1 MGTSKCDFAIAGYEG
16 RQKVHHNMKRTKSK
30 YDARYMLKNPA
41 TKKVYTNAQMLA
53 DLAQREKV
61 YPGLA
66 PLLEPW
72 IQELTARAQK
82 NPDAEFSLHCS
93 DATEERALARL
104 KKMRWSELESL
115 AQLLYRPLYE
125 RNLKYGD
132 VNVRDFVTYQA
143 SVLYA
148 GETPATRTRLTG
160 CLKNYILPVVGEI
173 KLNALD
179 ADRQTKALKAI
190 NQKLQNSSGPVG
202 SSTRGYVK
210 RAYRGLILAIE
221 RSGWRG
227 CSAGLR
233 LVDLL
238 KGSTDPNNAILRSCR
253 VAHLDDAQRTAL
265 FGLLFEP
272 EHLYDLFWVALLY
285 SGADPAD
292 IAGQTYGDIEELTLQ
307 DGSCCYTILISRRV
321 RKLHDRYST
330 LQATNENF
338 PIYKFRRLVLTPWAG
353 DVLLRRLEQLHAL
366 GLSDD
371 QIREMRLSAEKPGSS
386 IVGPEELSKRLR
398 PLLQQ
403 AGISNASSTR
413 TDKQGHAY
421 RQTVK
426 EDIALLQ
433 RDARYLAI
441 QCGADEVMLHAM
453 FGDTWTDT
461 DEEAYLD
468 LLGDRYAVA
477 RWQRL
482 RRWSPLAP
490 ASLPFTGEGC
500 LAGYTHVPARHIL
513 QVINSTGHPV
523 TLTLHATYA
532 LNAFWAQNKKGGN
545 TS

>member
-1 MGTSKCDFAIAGYEG
+1 MGTSKCDFVIAGYEG

-53 DLAQREKV
+53 DLAQRKKE

-82 NPDAEFSLHCS
+82 NPDAEFSLHSS
-93 DATEERALARL
+93 DSTRERALARL
-104 KKMRWSELESL
+104 KKQRWSELESL
-115 AQLLYRPLYE
+115 AKLLFRPPYE
-125 RNLKYGD
+125 RNLAHGD
-132 VNVRDFVTYQA
+132 VTVRDFVTYQA
-143 SVLYA
+143 ETLYA
-148 GETPATRTRLTG
+148 HETPDTRTRLMG
-160 CLKNYILPVVGEI
+160 CLKNYILPVIGHT
-173 KLNALD
+173 KLKALD
-179 ADRQTKALKAI
+179 AGRQTKALKAI

-221 RSGWRG
+221 SSGWKG
-227 CSAGLR
+227 CFAGLH
-233 LVDLL
+233 LIDIL
-238 KGSTDPNNAILRSCR
+238 KSSSERNSDILKNSR

-265 FGLLFEP
+265 FRLLFEP

-285 SGADPAD
+285 SGMDPSD
-292 IAGQTYGDIEELTLQ
+292 IAGQTYGDIEELTLR

-321 RKLHDRYST
+321 RKLNDRYST

-338 PIYKFRRLVLTPWAG
+338 PIYKFRRLVLAPWAG
-353 DVLLRRLEQLHAL
+353 DVLLRRLEQLRGL

-371 QIREMRLSAEKPGSS
+371 QIREMRLSSEKPGGA
-386 IVGPEELSKRLR
+386 IVGPEELAKRLQ
-398 PLLQQ
+398 PLLRQ
-403 AGISNASSTR
+403 AGIPDASSTR
-413 TDKQGHAY
+413 TDKKGHAY

-490 ASLPFTGEGC
+490 ASLPDTGKGH
-500 LAGYTHVPARHIL
+500 LTGYTHAPARHIL
-513 QVINSTGHPV
+513 QVDNPTDHSV
-523 TLTLHATYA
+523 TLTLRAPYA
-532 LNAFWAQNKKGGN
+532 LNAYWARNEKERN
-545 TS
+545 ES

>member
-53 DLAQREKV
+53 DLAQR
-61 YPGLA
+61 
-66 PLLEPW
+66 LE
-72 IQELTARAQK
+72 I
-82 NPDAEFSLHCS
+82 
-93 DATEERALARL
+93 
-104 KKMRWSELESL
+104 L

-179 ADRQTKALKAI
+179 TDRQTKALKAI
-190 NQKLQNSSGPVG
+190 NQKLQNSSGPGG

-227 CSAGLR
+227 CSAGLQ

-265 FGLLFEP
+265 FRLLFEP

-292 IAGQTYGDIEELTLQ
+292 ISGQTYGDIEELTLQ

-371 QIREMRLSAEKPGSS
+371 QIQEMRLSSEKPGGA
-386 IVGPEELSKRLR
+386 IVGPEELAKRLQQ
-398 PLLQQ
+398 LLRQ
-403 AGISNASSTR
+403 AGIPAATLTR

-500 LAGYTHVPARHIL
+500 LTGYTHAPARHNL
-513 QVINSTGHPV
+513 RVDNTTDHSV
-523 TLTLHATYA
+523 TLTLRAPYA

>member
-1 MGTSKCDFAIAGYEG
+1 MLEMGQWATPVPVSARTRSSSSLKWMPWAYHTSGPTHPRDSMYCSG
-16 RQKVHHNMKRTKSK
+16 RTAELAE
-30 YDARYMLKNPA
+30 ARFRKL
-41 TKKVYTNAQMLA
+41 
-53 DLAQREKV
+53 
-61 YPGLA
+61 
-66 PLLEPW
+66 
-72 IQELTARAQK
+72 
-82 NPDAEFSLHCS
+82 
-93 DATEERALARL
+93 
-104 KKMRWSELESL
+104 RWAELESL
-115 AQLLYRPLYE
+115 AKLLFRPLYE

-132 VNVRDFVTYQA
+132 VTISDFVDYQA
-143 SVLYA
+143 ESLYA
-148 GETPATRTRLTG
+148 GDTPDTRVRLLG
-160 CLKNYILPVVGEI
+160 CLKNYILPEI
-173 KLNALD
+173 GKVKLNALD
-179 ADRQTKALKAI
+179 GDRQNKSLKAI
-190 NQKLQNSSGPVG
+190 KRKLQNTSDFAGK
-202 SSTRGYVK
+202 STCGYVK
-210 RAYRGLILAIE
+210 RAYLGLIRAIE
-221 RSGWRG
+221 SSGWKG
-227 CSAGLR
+227 CFAGLHLADMLNHSSR
-233 LVDLL
+233 QNH
-238 KGSTDPNNAILRSCR
+238 SIINSCR
-253 VAHLDDAQRTAL
+253 IDHLDDAQRAGL
-265 FGLLFEP
+265 FQLLFAP
-272 EHLYDLFWVALLY
+272 ERLYDLFWISLLY
-285 SGADPAD
+285 SGMDPSD

-371 QIREMRLSAEKPGSS
+371 QIQEMRLSSEKPGGA
-386 IVGPEELSKRLR
+386 IVGPEELAKRLQQ
-398 PLLQQ
+398 LLRQ
-403 AGISNASSTR
+403 AGIPAATATR
-413 TDKQGHAY
+413 TEKKGHAY

-433 RDARYLAI
+433 RDARYLAM

-523 TLTLHATYA
+523 TLTLRAPYA

>member
-1 MGTSKCDFAIAGYEG
+1 MSHSHNDFPISGYLG
-16 RQKVHHNMKRTKSK
+16 RLKVHHNMMRTKSR
-30 YDARYMLKNPA
+30 YDARYMLKNPS
-41 TKKVYTNAQMLA
+41 TQKIYTNSQTLA
-53 DLAQREKV
+53 DLMRRKDQ

-66 PLLEPW
+66 HLLKPW

-93 DATEERALARL
+93 SSTKDSALARL
-104 KKMRWSELESL
+104 KKTRWHELEIL

-132 VNVRDFVTYQA
+132 VTVRDFVMYQA
-143 SVLYA
+143 QTLFP
-148 GETPATRTRLTG
+148 GDTPEMRTRLIG
-160 CLKNYILPVVGEI
+160 ILENYILPEIGEV

-179 ADRQTKALKAI
+179 AGCQKKALASI
-190 NQKLQNSSGPVG
+190 SRKLSVG
-202 SSTRGYVK
+202 KTTRENIR

-238 KGSTDPNNAILRSCR
+238 EGPADPNNAILRSCR

-292 IAGQTYGDIEELTLQ
+292 IAGQTYGDIEELTLR

-371 QIREMRLSAEKPGSS
+371 QIQEMRLSSEKPGGA
-386 IVGPEELSKRLR
+386 IVGPEELAKRLQQ
-398 PLLQQ
+398 LLRQ
-403 AGISNASSTR
+403 AGLPTATTTR
-413 TDKQGHAY
+413 TDKKGHAY

-500 LAGYTHVPARHIL
+500 LAGYTHVPARHNL
-513 QVINSTGHPV
+513 RVDNTTDHSV
-523 TLTLHATYA
+523 TLTLRAPYA

>member
-53 DLAQREKV
+53 DLAQR
-61 YPGLA
+61 
-66 PLLEPW
+66 LE
-72 IQELTARAQK
+72 I
-82 NPDAEFSLHCS
+82 
-93 DATEERALARL
+93 
-104 KKMRWSELESL
+104 L

-179 ADRQTKALKAI
+179 TDRQTKALKAI
-190 NQKLQNSSGPVG
+190 NQKLQNSSGPGG

-227 CSAGLR
+227 CSAGLQ

-265 FGLLFEP
+265 FRLLFEP

-292 IAGQTYGDIEELTLQ
+292 ISGQTYGDIEELTLQ

-371 QIREMRLSAEKPGSS
+371 QIQEMRLSSEKPGGA
-386 IVGPEELSKRLR
+386 IVGPEELAKRLQQ
-398 PLLQQ
+398 LLRQ
-403 AGISNASSTR
+403 AGIPAATLTR

-500 LAGYTHVPARHIL
+500 LTGYTHAPARHNL
-513 QVINSTGHPV
+513 RVDNTTDHSV
-523 TLTLHATYA
+523 TLTLRAPYA
-532 LNAFWAQNKKGGN
+532 LNAFWAQSKKGGN

>member
-53 DLAQREKV
+53 DLAQRKKE

-66 PLLEPW
+66 LLLEPW
-72 IQELTARAQK
+72 IAKIASRAQK

-93 DATEERALARL
+93 DATEERAMARL

-148 GETPATRTRLTG
+148 GETPAKRTRLTG

-179 ADRQTKALKAI
+179 SDRQTKALKAI
-190 NQKLQNSSGPVG
+190 NQKLQNRSGPVG
-202 SSTRGYVK
+202 CSTRGYVK
-210 RAYRGLILAIE
+210 RAYRGLILTIE

-238 KGSTDPNNAILRSCR
+238 KGPTDPNNAILRSCR
-253 VAHLDDAQRTAL
+253 VAHLDDTQRTAL

-292 IAGQTYGDIEELTLQ
+292 ISGQTYGDIEELTLR

-371 QIREMRLSAEKPGSS
+371 QIQEMRLSSEKPGGA
-386 IVGPEELSKRLR
+386 IVGPEELAKRLQQ
-398 PLLQQ
+398 LLRQ
-403 AGISNASSTR
+403 AGIPAATPTR
-413 TDKQGHAY
+413 TDKKGHAY

-453 FGDTWTDT
+453 FGDAWTDT
-461 DEEAYLD
+461 DEDAYLD

-490 ASLPFTGEGC
+490 ASLPDTCKGH
-500 LAGYTHVPARHIL
+500 LTGYTHAPARHIL

-523 TLTLHATYA
+523 TLTLRAPYA
-532 LNAFWAQNKKGGN
+532 LSAYWARNEKERNA
-545 TS
+545 S